1 MDEIDNDWEAFL
13 QGNNNE
19 EYDVREKEN
28 NENELIIP
36 KSSKLY
42 ISTKTKIIFVNH
54 IFDLNDIFW
63 KLPIINYSTP
73 QEGIIKKQMKF
84 NSTSKDEL
92 NEINKEKE
100 KYHCVN
106 ENIIYNSEQVHLRDN
121 KFKDVRKI
129 SIGISKKDI
138 MSYRS
143 KEKSAFY
150 NCFVINLRI
159 LHEDNFKEIH
169 IKIFNTGKMEIPGIQ
184 CETLFS
190 SVKKKIIDTLQPYI
204 NKKLEFDNAKEETVL
219 INSNFHCGYYLNR
232 EKLFELLKYKYNV
245 QASYDPCSYP
255 GIQCKYVISD
265 KNNYISFMIFRTGSV
280 LIVGKCD
287 DEKLNE
293 VYEFLKKLLYDEYS
307 EIHIKQITDNVK
319 TTKPKKTRKKII
331 YLNYDNK
338 ESVIKE

>member
-13 QGNNNE
+13 QGNNE
-19 EYDVREKEN
+19 EVDVREKEY
-28 NENELIIP
+28 NENNLIIP
-36 KSSKLY
+36 KSTKLY
-42 ISTKTKIIFVNH
+42 ISTKTKIIFTNH
-54 IFDLNDIFW
+54 TFDLNDVFW

-92 NEINKEKE
+92 DEINKEKQ

-106 ENIIYNSEQVHLRDN
+106 ENIIYNSEQVHLSDN
-121 KFKDVRKI
+121 NFKDVRKI

-159 LHEDNFKEIH
+159 LNEDNFKEIH
-169 IKIFNTGKMEIPGIQ
+169 VKIFNTGKMEIPGIQ
-184 CETLFS
+184 CETLFLN
-190 SVKKKIIDTLQPYI
+190 VKKKIRETLQPYI
-204 NKKLEFDNAKEETVL
+204 NTKLEFDNLKEQTVL

-232 EKLFELLKYKYNV
+232 EKLFDLLKYKYNI

-265 KNNYISFMIFRTGSV
+265 KNEYVSFMIFRTGSV
-280 LIVGKCD
+280 LIVGKCT
-287 DEKLNE
+287 DEQLNE
-293 VYEFLKKLLYDEYS
+293 VYEYLKKLLHDEYS
-307 EIHIKQITDNVK
+307 EIHIKQIADNVK
-319 TTKPKKTRKKII
+319 ITKPKKTRKKII
-331 YLNYDNK
+331 YLNYDNNDSLIN
-338 ESVIKE
+338 E